1 MNDLLDGQYSTNKN
15 MRFKTLTVRSD
26 GYIAVKGTLD
36 LYVTGN
42 NTMTQKGVVF
52 KSNTPFRSCI
62 SIINNSF
69 IDNAEDLDI
78 VLSMNNL
85 LQYNEN

>member
-15 MRFKTLTVRSD
+15 MRFKTPTLRSD

-36 LYVTGN
+36 LEVTGN

-52 KSNTPFRSCI
+52 KSNAPFRSCI

-78 VLSMNNL
+78 VLPMNNL